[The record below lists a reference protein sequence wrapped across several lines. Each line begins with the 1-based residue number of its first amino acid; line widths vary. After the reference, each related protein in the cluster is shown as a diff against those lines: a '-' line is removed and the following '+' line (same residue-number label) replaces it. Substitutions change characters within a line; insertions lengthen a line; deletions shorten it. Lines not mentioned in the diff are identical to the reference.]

1 MYPDAALNAQSSCC
15 GYLKF
20 VVQFYVQVFFFVVQ
34 FYVFLFV
41 VPFFVFFCFV
51 QFYVFFFVVKFYVF
65 FIVVQFYVF
74 FCFTI
79 LCIFLCFLNSVLLS
93 MVLIYLNSITQ
104 WLNIKYFN
112 IYHKLG
118 GFLVELE
125 REKFSTIGSFWLWL
139 LSLSCPLYVELANL
153 LDIFEWC
160 LENKQ

>member
-1 MYPDAALNAQSSCC
+1 MYPDAVLNAQSSCW

-93 MVLIYLNSITQ
+93 MILIYLNSITQ

-125 REKFSTIGSFWLWL
+125 REKFSNYRLILAL
-139 LSLSCPLYVELANL
+139 ASLSELST
-153 LDIFEWC
+153 
-160 LENKQ
+160 